1 MDKIVWGRHEITD
14 SPQPESK
21 FCAHLFSVRAQWRSE
36 KQSLPSAIVSER
48 LRRVPMIARSVAV
61 LAHAQAEH
69 RKPGG
74 NPYDVRNGSKL
85 SERGGDG
92 GTSVAYLMR
101 RLARGRWVVFG

>member
-48 LRRVPMIARSVAV
+48 LRRVPLIAPRGAV
-61 LAHAQAEH
+61 LSPPPAPHP
-69 RKPGG
+69 KPGG
-74 NPYDVRNGSKL
+74 HPFDVKNGSKL
-85 SERGGDG
+85 SGRGGG
-92 GTSVAYLMR
+92 GGAPRAPPVPPPPP
-101 RLARGRWVVFG
+101 